1 MEDYEDTSPDSSGKL
16 ELSHL
21 GWTQVDHHIFTFS
34 HQLLTLDLA
43 YNNLTELPNQ
53 LCSSLCLL
61 SELNVSCN
69 KLTCLP
75 ENVGMLQ
82 HLRTIK
88 ANGNNLNSI
97 PTDIGRS
104 VQFSHSVSMN
114 SFRTSLSLQHR
125 CKMLETLNL
134 SENILQSLPS
144 ELSGCSKLQ
153 TLLLQNNNLKGLP
166 LELSGLSCLKEL
178 NVCNNKELTTSLP
191 EAIHQDAS
199 SILWILALRSEKQH
213 QIETLKTVNKT
224 LQYDII
230 SLKKDLDGAKDQIVH
245 LEEKRT
251 LLEAEMESVRYYLR
265 TRSHVRQW
273 RRELKDKWEEA
284 TRRKPFK

>member
-21 GWTQVDHHIFTFS
+21 GWTQVDHHIFTFA

-43 YNNLTELPNQ
+43 YNNLTELPDQ
-53 LCSSLCLL
+53 LCSSLCLI

-88 ANGNNLNSI
+88 ANGNNLNSL

-153 TLLLQNNNLKGLP
+153 TLLLRL
-166 LELSGLSCLKEL
+166 
-178 NVCNNKELTTSLP
+178 
-191 EAIHQDAS
+191 
-199 SILWILALRSEKQH
+199 
-213 QIETLKTVNKT
+213 
-224 LQYDII
+224 Y
-230 SLKKDLDGAKDQIVH
+230 
-245 LEEKRT
+245 
-251 LLEAEMESVRYYLR
+251 
-265 TRSHVRQW
+265 
-273 RRELKDKWEEA
+273 
-284 TRRKPFK
+284 